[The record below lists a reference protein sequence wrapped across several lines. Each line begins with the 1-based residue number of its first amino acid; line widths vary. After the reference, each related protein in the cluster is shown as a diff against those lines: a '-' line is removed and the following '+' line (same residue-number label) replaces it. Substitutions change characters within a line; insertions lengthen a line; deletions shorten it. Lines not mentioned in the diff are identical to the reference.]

1 MVSFGSCEIQPGKTC
16 HYTSRN
22 RSVCVCT
29 FISSIVTLEPFFIFH
44 SLSTSSL
51 TYFTTS
57 DYNHMSR
64 RVPTPGALPGPPL
77 TTSIPSDFSE
87 LSQLFQQALHSIM
100 NAFDDISNI
109 LGVVKEILR
118 SLVLPLG
125 DGKVASLVEAASFQ
139 HAQTH
144 REVFRLMSPYW
155 NCLSTDLLQLLTEA
169 SGCNLAAMKLSEFV
183 QARYSKGHSVLC
195 CSQGSSKPQGDDM
208 EASISPRHRS
218 VHTGP
223 LAALQSLH
231 PAVFACLPEHKVVT
245 SRNTIRITAEVN
257 KPLLS
262 LSDYEAVT
270 TAVSAAF
277 NLPQQALVY
286 AGCSVSP
293 IVLCWLV
300 SADVLPYIK
309 SVDVGLSS
317 HRLLAEQSISGIA
330 VGDVI
335 SHKCPTIK
343 VNIRQHVLT

>member
-1 MVSFGSCEIQPGKTC
+1 
-16 HYTSRN
+16 
-22 RSVCVCT
+22 
-29 FISSIVTLEPFFIFH
+29 
-44 SLSTSSL
+44 
-51 TYFTTS
+51 
-57 DYNHMSR
+57 
-64 RVPTPGALPGPPL
+64 
-77 TTSIPSDFSE
+77 
-87 LSQLFQQALHSIM
+87 M

-125 DGKVASLVEAASFQ
+125 DGKVSSLVDAASYQ

-155 NCLSTDLLQLLTEA
+155 NCLSTDLLQLLAEA
-169 SGCNLAAMKLSEFV
+169 SGYNLAAMKLSEFV
-183 QARYSKGHSVLC
+183 QARSSKGHSVLC
-195 CSQGSSKPQGDDM
+195 CSQGSFKPQRDD
-208 EASISPRHRS
+208 EDDLISPGHRS

-223 LAALQSLH
+223 LVALQSLH
-231 PAVFACLPEHKVVT
+231 PAVFTRLPEHKAVA

-262 LSDYEAVT
+262 LSHSEAVA
-270 TAVSAAF
+270 TAVSAVF

-309 SVDVGLSS
+309 SVEVGLSN
-317 HRLLAEQSISGIA
+317 HHLLAEQSISGIA

-335 SHKCPTIK
+335 SYKCPSIK
-343 VNIRQHVLT
+343 VIIGRHILIYSFLVNWHTFLQLGFHWYGMPLCMEPSISLFATNTGSGAVGSISIWSDRESP

>member
-1 MVSFGSCEIQPGKTC
+1 
-16 HYTSRN
+16 
-22 RSVCVCT
+22 
-29 FISSIVTLEPFFIFH
+29 
-44 SLSTSSL
+44 
-51 TYFTTS
+51 
-57 DYNHMSR
+57 MSR
-64 RVPTPGALPGPPL
+64 RAPSPNVLPSLGSPL
-77 TTSIPSDFSE
+77 TTPIPSDFSE
-87 LSQLFQQALHSIM
+87 LSQLFQQALHSII
-100 NAFDDISNI
+100 NAFDDIPNI
-109 LGVVKEILR
+109 IGVVKEILR

-125 DGKVASLVEAASFQ
+125 DGKVASLVETASYQ

-195 CSQGSSKPQGDDM
+195 CSQGSSKPQGDDVD
-208 EASISPRHRS
+208 ASISPRHRS

-231 PAVFACLPEHKVVT
+231 PAVFARLPEHKVVA

-270 TAVSAAF
+270 AAVSACF
-277 NLPQQALVY
+277 ILPQQVLVY

-309 SVDVGLSS
+309 VANVGLSG
-317 HRLLAEQSISGIA
+317 HRLLAEQRISGIA

-335 SHKCPTIK
+335 SYKCPSIK